1 MRFTTSRR
9 PSPRSR
15 RLARTL
21 AGFFGSGYMTRGKA
35 GLEDEGEVWMVV
47 VEEHGNPAGLAR
59 RTPGEEKVLR
69 FSVSVVEE
77 SKRLKKMNRPRVV
90 GMGKTAHEVAEFFG
104 LDISPE
110 APAGRAI
117 RVGDHQI
124 DFVDGEDLILRL
136 KI

>member
-1 MRFTTSRR
+1 MRFSTSRR

-15 RLARTL
+15 RFARTL
-21 AGFFGSGYMTRGKA
+21 ASFFGSEYTTRGKA
-35 GLEDEGEVWMVV
+35 GLDNEEEVWMVV

-59 RTPGEEKVLR
+59 RSHGEEKVLH
-69 FSVSVVEE
+69 FSVSVVEV
-77 SKRLKKMNRPRVV
+77 SKRPKKMNRPRVV
-90 GMGKTAHEVAEFFG
+90 VMGKAAHEVAEFFG

-110 APAGRAI
+110 SPAGRAI

-124 DFVDGEDLILRL
+124 DFVDGEDLVLRL